1 MAANDTIF
9 KLNTVDYSSHV
20 VAESYAVNF
29 VDVYDEWTDGGQVKH
44 KDVIRRK
51 LSGTFQMYFK
61 TTDSLQTFLTAL
73 ANCKTTSNTYPVVLK
88 ANNDTVASLQSSK
101 NVFLDFVPVRKRD
114 AKGSDVFDVFEVTVE
129 EP

>member
-1 MAANDTIF
+1 MATNDTIF

-20 VAESYAVNF
+20 VAESYAVNYI
-29 VDVYDEWTDGGQVKH
+29 DIYDEWTDGGQIKH

-61 TTDSLQTFLTAL
+61 SDTDLQTFLTAL
-73 ANCKTTSNTYPVVLK
+73 TNCKTTSNTYPVTMK

-101 NVFLDFVPVRKRD
+101 NVFLDFAPVRKRD
-114 AKGSDVFDVFEVTVE
+114 ATWADTFEVFDVTVE